1 MDVLHSMV
9 VVRVVLV
16 LVMCTVIREV
26 YQKELF
32 VNHEWE
38 DFVVMIPHRITTLGG
53 PLILFIHVEVACRI
67 VVFDVSMVRIVATPK
82 TGREIRA
89 VPAVN
94 VQVTTAAMF
103 PAVVKKE
110 RELSVLVSNAL
121 NQSQSV

>member
-1 MDVLHSMV
+1 MV

-38 DFVVMIPHRITTLGG
+38 DFVVMIPHQITTLGG
-53 PLILFIHVEVACRI
+53 PLICLLLLHLWVACRI